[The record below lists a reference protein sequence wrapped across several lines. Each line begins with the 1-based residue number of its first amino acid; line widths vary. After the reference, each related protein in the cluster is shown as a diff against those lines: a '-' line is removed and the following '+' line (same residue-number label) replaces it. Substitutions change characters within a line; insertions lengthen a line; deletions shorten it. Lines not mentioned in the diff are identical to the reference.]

1 MWIYCKPND
10 VQSTKRKNVFQESQ
24 LILEVPRS
32 ILAEPR
38 LDTVI
43 ISRSSSS
50 NHNFRLAIYMHVLL
64 KYFLFVYMNDQWIPN
79 PLNNTYSSWIACIVL
94 MNVYIHVLHRT
105 LLQLV
110 TGITK
115 TWERVK
121 EIAHWYNRLYIACLN

>member
-64 KYFLFVYMNDQWIPN
+64 KYFLFVYMNDQ
-79 PLNNTYSSWIACIVL
+79 
-94 MNVYIHVLHRT
+94 
-105 LLQLV
+105 
-110 TGITK
+110 
-115 TWERVK
+115 
-121 EIAHWYNRLYIACLN
+121 